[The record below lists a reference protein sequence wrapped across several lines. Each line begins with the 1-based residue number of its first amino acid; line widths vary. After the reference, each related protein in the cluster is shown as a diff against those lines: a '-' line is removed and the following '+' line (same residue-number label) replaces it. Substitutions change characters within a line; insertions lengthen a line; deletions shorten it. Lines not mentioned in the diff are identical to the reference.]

1 MSENAVDFSDDL
13 SVDFFVD
20 LSVLSFLMVCLL
32 IFHLVF
38 FSESLAIFEISK
50 CFGALAKSAREFRVS
65 HPGTADLLAHDWH
78 DHNQHD

>member
-50 CFGALAKSAREFRVS
+50 CFGALAKSAREFRVI
-65 HPGTADLLAHDWH
+65 LA
-78 DHNQHD
+78 QPIY